1 MFHASVGGKIK
12 RRSAQVDTHA
22 PLAVF
27 NINAGV
33 KEGHILTLLHERYK
47 VYKVLR
53 QVSVI

>member
-12 RRSAQVDTHA
+12 RSAQVDTHT
-22 PLAVF
+22 LAVF

>member
-27 NINAGV
+27 NMNTGI